1 MICFRVLEKEKKKK
15 TRSFFVEYADKDTE
29 KYCLSY
35 QDETLAAG
43 YIVGLGGQQQEH
55 NDPKL
60 ENTEFAAEIPELPSS
75 FDPDFSIDI
84 KGMYMNS
91 CEE

>member
-1 MICFRVLEKEKKKK
+1 MLNVPIK
-15 TRSFFVEYADKDTE
+15 TRK
-29 KYCLSY
+29 KYFLSY

-84 KGMYMNS
+84 KGMHMNS